1 MRNLSLLFTLV
12 ALLACGSSV
21 PKDSSI
27 PFQPLNALDTLS
39 AESDVIAL
47 RQRFPAVDLDE
58 RGITEPQEPLE
69 EGSANL
75 VKRMGDRWL
84 VYSLPLFKDRQSHFE
99 LQRFTPDGR
108 YLIAEQWS
116 TNFTRGQ
123 ELHVAELYLIDL
135 ERLTFASLPIL
146 EDNFEWVIDDQEVQ
160 HDHRTRDSSLVSIT
174 DTHLHL
180 VNGCT
185 VNGRPVPCG
194 IASISYRIT
203 PEALVPDNSISIAPV
218 ATGTSQ
224 LPAPP
229 GGWER
234 HTLRRDQHLCP
245 GPVADHQ
252 DHALVDDVARIA
264 LLQHAAK
271 DYAGSTLRF
280 GTKLPFE
287 NGLRITL
294 FCDRDDDHDLLW
306 LSFDQLGQLQG
317 LDTLASTSGDGQYAV
332 SECIHLNPFGQLLIA
347 SVREET
353 LRDEVDT
360 MAYCHDTLWYEP
372 VIQGMNHV
380 DGNGESRTGYRVQR
394 RPTDL
399 SHCWVE
405 KHAVDAR
412 SPYAWHS
419 LSEIL
424 PQDRRILQQATGDLD
439 RDGAGDHVLVL
450 ANEADDGARD
460 LLIAFTAPDR
470 GRFVQH
476 ALLRDFLPGKHDGG
490 FHDPIGE
497 EGISGISI
505 RADTLVITQ
514 FGGSAW
520 KWTST
525 DKYVYDASS
534 KAFYL
539 VESGGRSFH
548 ASGEESQAKELMELE
563 TLRAKQK
570 LNKEQAARL
579 AELKELAEKATW
591 KTTRYPLGTKP
602 MVQ

>member
-1 MRNLSLLFTLV
+1 MRDLSILITLV

-21 PKDSSI
+21 PQDSSI
-27 PFQPLNALDTLS
+27 PFQPLDAPDTLS
-39 AESDVIAL
+39 MASDVIAL
-47 RQRFPAVDLDE
+47 KNRFPAVDLDE
-58 RGITEPQEPLE
+58 RSISEPQEPLE
-69 EGSANL
+69 EGGANL

-84 VYSLPLFKDRQSHFE
+84 VYSLPLLKDRQSRFE

-108 YLIAEQWS
+108 YLVAEQWS

-123 ELHVAELYLIDL
+123 ELREAELYLIDL
-135 ERLTFASLPIL
+135 ERLTYASLPTL
-146 EDNFEWVIDDQEVQ
+146 EDNFEWEIDDQEVQ

-185 VNGRPVPCG
+185 VNGRSVPCG
-194 IASISYRIT
+194 TASISYRIT
-203 PEALVPDNSISIAPV
+203 PEALVPDNSISISPV
-218 ATGTSQ
+218 ATGASQ
-224 LPAPP
+224 LPGPP

-234 HTLRRDQHLCP
+234 HTLRRDQRLCP
-245 GPVADHQ
+245 GPVAEHQ
-252 DHALVDDVARIA
+252 VHALVAEEARIA
-264 LLQHAAK
+264 LLQYAAK

-306 LSFDQLGQLQG
+306 LTYDQLGQLQG
-317 LDTLASTSGDGQYAV
+317 LDTLASTYGDGQYAV

-347 SVREET
+347 SVHEES

-360 MAYCHDTLWYEP
+360 MAYRRDTLWYEP
-372 VIQGMNHV
+372 VIQGMVRTNESG
-380 DGNGESRTGYRVQR
+380 DSRTFYHVQR
-394 RPTDL
+394 RPMDL

-405 KHAVDAR
+405 KHAVDAH

-419 LSEIL
+419 LREVL
-424 PQDRRILQQATGDLD
+424 PEDRRILQQATGDLD

-470 GRFVQH
+470 GRFVRH
-476 ALLRDFLPGKHDGG
+476 ALLREFLPSKHDGG

-505 RADTLVITQ
+505 QADTLIITQ

-525 DKYVYDASS
+525 DKYVYDASR

-548 ASGEESQAKELMELE
+548 ASGEESQAEERMELE
-563 TLRAKQK
+563 TLRTKQK
-570 LNKEQAARL
+570 LNKEQAERL

-602 MVQ
+602 MMR